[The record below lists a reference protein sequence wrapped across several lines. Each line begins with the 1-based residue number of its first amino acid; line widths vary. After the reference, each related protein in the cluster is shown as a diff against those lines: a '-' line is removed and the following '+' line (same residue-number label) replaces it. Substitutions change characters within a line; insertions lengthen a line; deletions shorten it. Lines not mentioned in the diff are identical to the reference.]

1 MRFFNNLSIGTKFL
15 CSSLLIVGILTAI
28 SWQSIGTIQ
37 NCHHACGLLISGAFN
52 TKSSAQ
58 SAQTSFYALA
68 ETANQALVYA
78 LAGNDSKSSELR
90 RKFSSDAQALTDSLD
105 GVLNALNADPL
116 VDKSIIAGLV
126 VQADRAKAAL
136 NAEYVPLIN
145 ALISPRQYAGTSEP
159 ASADFMRSVE
169 ISEKIAGDID
179 GVFQGIAAAGDN
191 VFNNYVAFLLATI
204 LKLKVF
210 IIIAVIFSSLLV
222 LILAFAIKKPFA
234 RMMGTLKEIATDWDV
249 TKQFEIRG
257 KDEVGRLAEFLNL
270 TFEKLKDLLS
280 VIKHMTVSLSHTG
293 TDLTSSVQ
301 QTASSVNQ
309 IMASIQSM
317 KEQIHNQA
325 GEVQKTGDA
334 MERIMSQVDNLNG
347 HITEQSQSVSQSSAA
362 IEQMLA
368 NIHSVAETL
377 SRNEANV
384 VSLAES
390 SETGRRDLETV
401 STNIQEIAHES
412 EGLLEINSVMQ
423 NIASQTNLLSMNA
436 AIEAAHAGEAGKGF
450 AVVADEIRKLA
461 ENSAEQSKM
470 VSTVLKKIASSI
482 EMITK
487 STGIVI
493 NEFETIAAEIDTV
506 SNQESAVRTAME
518 EQETGSRSILEEITR
533 LRNITDQVKTASS
546 QIAAE
551 QDEMKRQGLKLGQIT
566 AEINSGMDEAA
577 IGTELISTAAGR
589 VNEISDTNRYNIDT
603 LITEIAKFKVEEGV
617 GNAI

>member
-15 CSSLLIVGILTAI
+15 CSSLLIVGILTVI
-28 SWQSIGTIQ
+28 SWQSIGTIE
-37 NCHHACGLLISGAFN
+37 NCHHACGLLISGAFA

-58 SAQTSFYALA
+58 SAQASFHALA
-68 ETANQALVYA
+68 ETANQALVYT
-78 LAGNDSKSSELR
+78 LAGNESKSSELR
-90 RKFSSDAQALTDSLD
+90 RKFSGDAQALTGSLD

-116 VDKSIIAGLV
+116 VDKSIIAGLAA
-126 VQADRAKAAL
+126 QADRAKAAL

-145 ALISPRQYAGTSEP
+145 TLVSSRQYAGTSEP
-159 ASADFMRSVE
+159 AAADFMRSVE

-191 VFNNYVAFLLATI
+191 VFNNYVAFLLGTI

-234 RMMGTLKEIATDWDV
+234 RMMGTLKEIAADWDV
-249 TKQFEIRG
+249 TKQFEIHG

-270 TFEKLKDLLS
+270 TFGKLKDLLS
-280 VIKHMTVSLSHTG
+280 VIKNMTVSLSHTG
-293 TDLTSSVQ
+293 TDLTSNVH
-301 QTASSVNQ
+301 QTASSVNE
-309 IMASIQSM
+309 ITASIQSM

-325 GEVQKTGDA
+325 DEVQKTGDA

-377 SRNEANV
+377 SKNEANV

-493 NEFETIAAEIDTV
+493 NEFETIAAEIETV

-518 EQETGSRSILEEITR
+518 EQETGSRSILEEISR
-533 LRNITDQVKTASS
+533 LRSITDQVKTASFR
-546 QIAAE
+546 ITAE
-551 QDEMKRQGLKLGQIT
+551 HDEVKDMSLKLGQIT

-577 IGTELISTAAGR
+577 IGTELISGAANR
-589 VNEISDTNRYNIDT
+589 VNEISDANRYNIDT